1 MKYYLVTFIHT
12 DLEGWKKYVN
22 AHIQYLEK
30 LISEQ
35 KLVVSGPLQDAEK
48 GKKEAVLI
56 FHVKN
61 KQELMTLLENDPYW
75 YEGLVADYTIR
86 EWNPMFGSL
95 QKPKHK
101 LLVKLSK
108 LLNRK

>member
-35 KLVVSGPLQDAEK
+35 K
-48 GKKEAVLI
+48 
-56 FHVKN
+56 
-61 KQELMTLLENDPYW
+61 
-75 YEGLVADYTIR
+75 
-86 EWNPMFGSL
+86 
-95 QKPKHK
+95 
-101 LLVKLSK
+101 
-108 LLNRK
+108 

>member
-1 MKYYLVTFIHT
+1 
-12 DLEGWKKYVN
+12 
-22 AHIQYLEK
+22 
-30 LISEQ
+30 
-35 KLVVSGPLQDAEK
+35 
-48 GKKEAVLI
+48 
-56 FHVKN
+56 
-61 KQELMTLLENDPYW
+61 MTLLENDPYW

-108 LLNRK
+108 LLNRKQ